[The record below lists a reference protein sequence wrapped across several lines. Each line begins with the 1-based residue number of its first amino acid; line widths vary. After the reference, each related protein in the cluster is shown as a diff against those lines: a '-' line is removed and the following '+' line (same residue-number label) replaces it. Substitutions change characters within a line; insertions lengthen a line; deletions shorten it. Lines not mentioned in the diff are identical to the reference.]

1 MIGRSM
7 TDSRAIAVSDDQQTL
22 RTLGKGKPL
31 LYLPDDRG
39 APVPEV
45 VNKLAQT
52 RLIVIPRLG
61 SDANS
66 HTLARLFNGSDAAL
80 CDVIA
85 CGRATDAALDLAG
98 LHSEMID
105 KIVIDTPLMARG
117 FTDHVSPAGLAAQ
130 MLIVIGDR
138 APQASVESALALKRK
153 FERSHLAYVY
163 EATNTVID
171 SQPGRYE
178 TVVFDFLE
186 RGVAFVLKPDKFKA
200 SASA

>member
-1 MIGRSM
+1 M
-7 TDSRAIAVSDDQQTL
+7 TSSRAMTVSENSQTV

-31 LYLPDDRG
+31 LYLPDDRS
-39 APVPEV
+39 APVPQV

-52 RLIVIPRLG
+52 RLIAIPLRGTDTGRQTLAQLFDG
-61 SDANS
+61 SDA
-66 HTLARLFNGSDAAL
+66 TL

-85 CGRATDAALDLAG
+85 CGHAAETALHFAA

-105 KIVIDTPLMARG
+105 KIVIDTPLVTGG
-117 FTDHVSPAGLAAQ
+117 FTDRVSSIGVAAQ
-130 MLIVIGDR
+130 MLIILGDQ
-138 APQASVESALALKRK
+138 AQEASVESALALKRK

-163 EATNTVID
+163 QATNTVID

-186 RGVAFVLKPDKFKA
+186 RGEGFVLKPDKSKA
-200 SASA
+200 PA

>member
-1 MIGRSM
+1 MIRRSM
-7 TDSRAIAVSDDQQTL
+7 TDSPAIAVSDDQQTL

-31 LYLPDDRG
+31 LYLPDDRS

-45 VNKLAQT
+45 VNKLAQS
-52 RLIVIPRLG
+52 RLIIIPLPG
-61 SDANS
+61 SDADS
-66 HTLARLFNGSDAAL
+66 QSLALLLNGSDAAL

-85 CGRATDAALDLAG
+85 CGRATDAALNLAG

-105 KIVIDTPLMARG
+105 QIVIDTPLVARG
-117 FTDHVSPAGLAAQ
+117 FTDRVSPAGLAAQ

-200 SASA
+200 SA

>member
-1 MIGRSM
+1 M
-7 TDSRAIAVSDDQQTL
+7 TDSRAMTISENSQTV

-39 APVPEV
+39 APVPQV

-52 RLIVIPRLG
+52 RLIAIPLRGTDTGRQTLAQLFDG
-61 SDANS
+61 SDA
-66 HTLARLFNGSDAAL
+66 TL

-85 CGRATDAALDLAG
+85 CGHAAETALHFAA

-105 KIVIDTPLMARG
+105 KIVIDTPLVTGG
-117 FTDHVSPAGLAAQ
+117 FTDRVSSIGVAAQ
-130 MLIVIGDR
+130 MLIILGDQ
-138 APQASVESALALKRK
+138 AQEASVESALALKRK

-163 EATNTVID
+163 QATNTVID

-186 RGVAFVLKPDKFKA
+186 RGVGFVLKPDKSKA
-200 SASA
+200 PA

>member
-1 MIGRSM
+1 MIRRSM
-7 TDSRAIAVSDDQQTL
+7 TDSPAIAVSDDQQTL

-31 LYLPDDRG
+31 LYLPDDRS

-45 VNKLAQT
+45 VNKLAQS
-52 RLIVIPRLG
+52 RLIIIPLPG
-61 SDANS
+61 SDADS
-66 HTLARLFNGSDAAL
+66 QSLALLLNGSDAAL

-85 CGRATDAALDLAG
+85 CGRATDAALNLAG

-105 KIVIDTPLMARG
+105 KIVIDTPLVARG
-117 FTDHVSPAGLAAQ
+117 FTDRVSPAGLAAQ

-163 EATNTVID
+163 QATNTVID

-200 SASA
+200 SA

>member
-1 MIGRSM
+1 LI
-7 TDSRAIAVSDDQQTL
+7 II
-22 RTLGKGKPL
+22 PL
-31 LYLPDDRG
+31 P
-39 APVPEV
+39 
-45 VNKLAQT
+45 
-52 RLIVIPRLG
+52 G
-61 SDANS
+61 SDADS
-66 HTLARLFNGSDAAL
+66 QSLALLLNGSDAAL

-85 CGRATDAALDLAG
+85 CGRATDAALNLAG

-105 KIVIDTPLMARG
+105 KIVIDTPLVARG
-117 FTDHVSPAGLAAQ
+117 FTDRVSPAGLAAQ

-171 SQPGRYE
+171 SQPRRYE

-200 SASA
+200 SA

>member
-1 MIGRSM
+1 MIRRSM
-7 TDSRAIAVSDDQQTL
+7 TDSPAIAVSDDQQTL

-31 LYLPDDRG
+31 LYLPDDRS

-45 VNKLAQT
+45 VNKLAQS
-52 RLIVIPRLG
+52 RLIIIPLPG
-61 SDANS
+61 SDADS
-66 HTLARLFNGSDAAL
+66 QSLALLLNGSDAAL

-85 CGRATDAALDLAG
+85 CGRAIDAALNLAG

-105 KIVIDTPLMARG
+105 KIVIDTPLVARG
-117 FTDHVSPAGLAAQ
+117 FTDRVSPAGLAAQ

-200 SASA
+200 SA

>member
-1 MIGRSM
+1 M
-7 TDSRAIAVSDDQQTL
+7 TDSPAIAVSDDQQTL

-31 LYLPDDRG
+31 LYLPDDRS

-45 VNKLAQT
+45 VNKLAQS
-52 RLIVIPRLG
+52 RLIIIPLPG
-61 SDANS
+61 SDADS
-66 HTLARLFNGSDAAL
+66 QSLALLLNGSDAAL

-85 CGRATDAALDLAG
+85 CGRATDAALNLAG

-105 KIVIDTPLMARG
+105 KIVIDTPLLARG
-117 FTDHVSPAGLAAQ
+117 FTDRVSPAGLAAQ

-171 SQPGRYE
+171 SQPRRYE

-200 SASA
+200 SA

>member
-1 MIGRSM
+1 M
-7 TDSRAIAVSDDQQTL
+7 TDSPAIAVSDDQQTL

-31 LYLPDDRG
+31 LYLPDDRS

-45 VNKLAQT
+45 VNKLAQS
-52 RLIVIPRLG
+52 RLIIIPLPG
-61 SDANS
+61 SDADS
-66 HTLARLFNGSDAAL
+66 QSLALLLNGSDAAL

-85 CGRATDAALDLAG
+85 CGRATDAALNLAG

-105 KIVIDTPLMARG
+105 KIVIDTPLVARG
-117 FTDHVSPAGLAAQ
+117 FTDRVSPAGLAAQ

-163 EATNTVID
+163 QATNTVID

-200 SASA
+200 SA

>member
-1 MIGRSM
+1 MIRRSM
-7 TDSRAIAVSDDQQTL
+7 TDSPAIAVSDDQQTL

-31 LYLPDDRG
+31 LYLPDDRS

-45 VNKLAQT
+45 VNKLAQS
-52 RLIVIPRLG
+52 RLIIIPLPG
-61 SDANS
+61 SDADS
-66 HTLARLFNGSDAAL
+66 QSLALLLNGSDAAL

-85 CGRATDAALDLAG
+85 CGRATDAALNLAG
-98 LHSEMID
+98 LYSEMID
-105 KIVIDTPLMARG
+105 KIVIDTPLVARG
-117 FTDHVSPAGLAAQ
+117 FTDRVSPAGLAAQ

-200 SASA
+200 SA

>member
-1 MIGRSM
+1 M
-7 TDSRAIAVSDDQQTL
+7 TDSPAIAVSDDQQTL

-31 LYLPDDRG
+31 LYLPDDRS

-45 VNKLAQT
+45 VNKLAQS
-52 RLIVIPRLG
+52 RLIIIPLPG
-61 SDANS
+61 SDADS
-66 HTLARLFNGSDAAL
+66 QSLALLLNGSDAAL

-85 CGRATDAALDLAG
+85 CGRATDAALNLAG

-105 KIVIDTPLMARG
+105 KIVIDTPLVARG
-117 FTDHVSPAGLAAQ
+117 FTDRVSPAGLAAQ

-171 SQPGRYE
+171 SQPRRYE

-186 RGVAFVLKPDKFKA
+186 RGVAFVLKADKFKA
-200 SASA
+200 SA

>member
-1 MIGRSM
+1 M
-7 TDSRAIAVSDDQQTL
+7 TDSRAMTISENSQTV

-39 APVPEV
+39 APVPQV

-52 RLIVIPRLG
+52 RLIAIPLRGTDTGRQTLAQLFDG
-61 SDANS
+61 SDA
-66 HTLARLFNGSDAAL
+66 TL

-85 CGRATDAALDLAG
+85 CGHAAETALHFAA

-105 KIVIDTPLMARG
+105 KIVIDTPLVTGG
-117 FTDHVSPAGLAAQ
+117 FTDRVSSIGVAAQ
-130 MLIVIGDR
+130 MLIILGDQ
-138 APQASVESALALKRK
+138 AQEASVESALALKRK

-163 EATNTVID
+163 QATNTAID

-186 RGVAFVLKPDKFKA
+186 RGVGFVLKPDKSKA
-200 SASA
+200 PA

>member
-1 MIGRSM
+1 M
-7 TDSRAIAVSDDQQTL
+7 TDSSRAIAVSDDQQTL
-22 RTLGKGKPL
+22 RMLGKGKPL

-52 RLIVIPRLG
+52 RLIVIPRLD

-66 HTLARLFNGSDAAL
+66 HMLAQLFNGSDAAL

-85 CGRATDAALDLAG
+85 CGRATDAALHLAS

-117 FTDHVSPAGLAAQ
+117 FTDQVSPAGLAAQ

-171 SQPGRYE
+171 TQPGRYE

-200 SASA
+200 SA

>member
-1 MIGRSM
+1 M
-7 TDSRAIAVSDDQQTL
+7 TDSRAMTISENSQTV

-39 APVPEV
+39 APVPQV

-52 RLIVIPRLG
+52 RLIAIPLRGTDTGRQTLAQLFDG
-61 SDANS
+61 SDA
-66 HTLARLFNGSDAAL
+66 TL

-85 CGRATDAALDLAG
+85 CGHAAETALHFAA

-105 KIVIDTPLMARG
+105 KIVIDTPLVTGG
-117 FTDHVSPAGLAAQ
+117 FTDRVSSIGVAAQ
-130 MLIVIGDR
+130 MLIILGDQ
-138 APQASVESALALKRK
+138 AQEASVESALALKRK

-163 EATNTVID
+163 QATNTVID

-186 RGVAFVLKPDKFKA
+186 RGEGFVLKPDKSKA
-200 SASA
+200 PA

>member
-1 MIGRSM
+1 M
-7 TDSRAIAVSDDQQTL
+7 TDSPAIAVSDDQQTL

-31 LYLPDDRG
+31 LYLPDDRS

-45 VNKLAQT
+45 VNKLAQS
-52 RLIVIPRLG
+52 RLIIIPLPG
-61 SDANS
+61 SDADS
-66 HTLARLFNGSDAAL
+66 QSLALLLNGSDAAL

-85 CGRATDAALDLAG
+85 CGRATDAALNLAG

-105 KIVIDTPLMARG
+105 KIVIDTPLVARG
-117 FTDHVSPAGLAAQ
+117 FTDRVSPAGLAAQ

-171 SQPGRYE
+171 SQPRRYE

-200 SASA
+200 SA

>member
-7 TDSRAIAVSDDQQTL
+7 TDSRAVAVSDDQQTL

-66 HTLARLFNGSDAAL
+66 HTLARLFNGSDATL

-105 KIVIDTPLMARG
+105 KIVIDTPLVAGG
-117 FTDHVSPAGLAAQ
+117 FTDRVSSIGIAAQ
-130 MLIVIGDR
+130 MLIILGDQ
-138 APQASVESALALKRK
+138 AQEASVESALALKRK
-153 FERSHLAYVY
+153 FESSHLAYVY

-186 RGVAFVLKPDKFKA
+186 RGGAFVLKPDKFKA
-200 SASA
+200 SA

>member
-1 MIGRSM
+1 M
-7 TDSRAIAVSDDQQTL
+7 TDSRAMMVSENEQTL

-31 LYLPDDRG
+31 LFLPDDRS

-61 SDANS
+61 SDADS
-66 HTLARLFNGSDAAL
+66 QSLAQLFDGSDAAL

-85 CGRATDAALDLAG
+85 CGRATEVALNLAG

-186 RGVAFVLKPDKFKA
+186 RGAAFVLKPDKFKA
-200 SASA
+200 SA

>member
-1 MIGRSM
+1 MIRRSM
-7 TDSRAIAVSDDQQTL
+7 TDSPAIAVSDDQQTL

-31 LYLPDDRG
+31 LYLPDDRS

-45 VNKLAQT
+45 VNKLAQS
-52 RLIVIPRLG
+52 RLIIIPLPG
-61 SDANS
+61 SDADS
-66 HTLARLFNGSDAAL
+66 QSLALLLNGSDAAL

-85 CGRATDAALDLAG
+85 CGRATDAALNLAG

-105 KIVIDTPLMARG
+105 KIVIDTPLVARG
-117 FTDHVSPAGLAAQ
+117 FTDRVSPAGLAAQ

-200 SASA
+200 SA